1 MTGGGSVV
9 VRRQLGVRLRKLRE
23 TARKELSDVVESG
36 IGSKAKISRIENG
49 RLPVKMADIRA
60 LCWLY
65 GADQAT
71 TDALAAMAPGT
82 QQDDWWEQ
90 YGQAVVPEWF
100 GLYAGLEATAS
111 RIRGFEPDWIRG
123 LLQTP
128 EYAAAIIGADPR
140 IPPEVVEQGVRFR
153 LERQRAVFDNEP
165 AANVIVVMGEGALVC
180 GPPDI
185 LEPQIVHMRSLSERP
200 NIDVRVL
207 PFSAGMYPQ
216 RGSFMLLDFDDDEDP
231 SVAYVEVPMGARY
244 FDRPDERA
252 DYEYVFDIILSKST
266 PIKEWKPWPRPRG

>member
-71 TDALAAMAPGT
+71 TDSLAAMAPGT

-111 RIRGFEPDWIRG
+111 RIRGFEPELVKG
-123 LLQTP
+123 LLQTR
-128 EYAAAIIGADPR
+128 EYAQAAIGADPR
-140 IPPEVVEQGVRFR
+140 LDPEAVEQRVKFR
-153 LERQRAVFDNEP
+153 MERQRNVLGSEP
-165 AANVIVVMGEGALVC
+165 GPSVTIVMPEGALLL
-180 GPPDI
+180 GPPEI
-185 LEPQIVHMRSLSERP
+185 MTPQIRHIRSLAERP
-200 NIDVRVL
+200 NINVHVW
-207 PFSAGMYPQ
+207 PFRAGMYPK
-216 RGSFMLLDFDDDEDP
+216 RGSFTLLDFDDDEDP
-231 SVAYVEVPMGARY
+231 SVAYIEVPMAARY
-244 FDRPDERA
+244 LDRPEDRA
-252 DYEYVFDIILSKST
+252 EYEYVFDVILGKSI
-266 PIKEWKPWPRPRG
+266 PIKEWKKWH